1 MHHLEIM
8 VSLLQ
13 NYWPHYDMDGLK
25 YYWRI
30 SSQILTQ
37 CPHSTQIMYYDRY
50 RWKWA
55 KTHTAVLHSQ
65 TGLCRKKKIIIIYY
79 PKFPFHGFQP
89 TLCHSG

>member
-30 SSQILTQ
+30 SSQILAQ

-50 RWKWA
+50 GWKWA
-55 KTHTAVLHSQ
+55 KTHTAVLHTQ
-65 TGLCRKKKIIIIYY
+65 TGLRRKKK
-79 PKFPFHGFQP
+79 
-89 TLCHSG
+89 